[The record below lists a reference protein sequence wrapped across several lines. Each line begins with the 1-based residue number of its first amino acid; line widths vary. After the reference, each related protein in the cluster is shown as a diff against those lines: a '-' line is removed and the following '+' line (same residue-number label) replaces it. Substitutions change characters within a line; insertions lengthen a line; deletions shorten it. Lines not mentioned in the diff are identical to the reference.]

1 MKVGSSAKRTFVLQ
15 RFRWI
20 STMSLSP
27 TVSRSGGDSHPADD
41 AQEHNATGHGEAMV
55 QSDPTRL
62 RNVFAE
68 QTPRTQCIV
77 RALNARKEVLKL
89 HDLPAAVPPTV
100 ALHPLLLHL
109 RCAAIDLFIED
120 SLSGSVTL
128 RRGNESYNQHRQ
140 RVRSACKAYIYQA
153 VLNVNKRR
161 YRMSSTQRPTLAN
174 PTSFSEFWDAILTN
188 QISEIDRANIARYE
202 DAVVNAQRQ
211 RTAAITPKVIK
222 LGVCIAQA
230 WRRSRQ

>member
-1 MKVGSSAKRTFVLQ
+1 
-15 RFRWI
+15 
-20 STMSLSP
+20 MSLSP

-68 QTPRTQCIV
+68 QTPPTQCIV
-77 RALNARKEVLKL
+77 RALNARKEALKL
-89 HDLPAAVPPTV
+89 HDLPAAARPTREV
-100 ALHPLLLHL
+100 M
-109 RCAAIDLFIED
+109 RTAIDLFRED

-128 RRGNESYNQHRQ
+128 QRGNESLLEHRQ
-140 RVRSACKAYIYQA
+140 RVRSAGNEYIFQA
-153 VLNVNKRR
+153 VFGDARHIILHDTWSAK
-161 YRMSSTQRPTLAN
+161 SPISK
-174 PTSFSEFWDAILTN
+174 FWDAIMTN
-188 QISEIDRANIARYE
+188 QISEIDRTNIARYE

>member
-1 MKVGSSAKRTFVLQ
+1 MEVGSSAKRTFVLQ
-15 RFRWI
+15 RLRWI

-62 RNVFAE
+62 RNFFAE

-77 RALNARKEVLKL
+77 RALNARKEALKL
-89 HDLPAAVPPTV
+89 HDLPADAFICVSKKEYEVIST
-100 ALHPLLLHL
+100 
-109 RCAAIDLFIED
+109 AIDLFRED

-128 RRGNESYNQHRQ
+128 QQSIH
-140 RVRSACKAYIYQA
+140 ACKAYIYQA
-153 VLNVNKRR
+153 VLHDNRTP
-161 YRMSSTQRPTLAN
+161 YGMSSTQRPTLAN
-174 PTSFSEFWDAILTN
+174 PTSFSQFWDAILTN

>member
-1 MKVGSSAKRTFVLQ
+1 
-15 RFRWI
+15 
-20 STMSLSP
+20 MSLSP

-41 AQEHNATGHGEAMV
+41 AQEDNATGHGESMV
-55 QSDPTRL
+55 QSDPTKL

-89 HDLPAAVPPTV
+89 HDLPAAEPPTV
-100 ALHPLLLHL
+100 AQ

-128 RRGNESYNQHRQ
+128 RRENESYNQHRQ

-153 VLNVNKRR
+153 VLNDNRTR
-161 YRMSSTQRPTLAN
+161 YGMSSTQRPTLAN
-174 PTSFSEFWDAILTN
+174 PTSFSGFWITILTN

-222 LGVCIAQA
+222 LGVCIKQA

>member
-1 MKVGSSAKRTFVLQ
+1 MF
-15 RFRWI
+15 
-20 STMSLSP
+20 
-27 TVSRSGGDSHPADD
+27 SRSKRL
-41 AQEHNATGHGEAMV
+41 ERNA
-55 QSDPTRL
+55 S
-62 RNVFAE
+62 FALSVPE
-68 QTPRTQCIV
+68 KKSSQTPRFAGRCFYMC
-77 RALNARKEVLKL
+77 LKEKKEYEVIS
-89 HDLPAAVPPTV
+89 T
-100 ALHPLLLHL
+100 
-109 RCAAIDLFIED
+109 AIDLFRKD

-128 RRGNESYNQHRQ
+128 RRGNESLHQHRQ

-153 VLNVNKRR
+153 VLNDNRRR
-161 YRMSSTQRPTLAN
+161 YGMSSTQEPTLAN

-230 WRRSRQ
+230 RRRSRQ

>member
-1 MKVGSSAKRTFVLQ
+1 
-15 RFRWI
+15 
-20 STMSLSP
+20 MSLSP
-27 TVSRSGGDSHPADD
+27 TVSRSGGDSHPADQPSTYIAISHNASQLSRDSGDSHPTND

-68 QTPRTQCIV
+68 QTPRIQCIV
-77 RALNARKEVLKL
+77 RALNARNAALKQ
-89 HDLPAAVPPTV
+89 HDLPAAMEPTV
-100 ALHPLLLHL
+100 EV
-109 RCAAIDLFIED
+109 RRTAIDLFQKIL
-120 SLSGSVTL
+120 LSASVTL
-128 RRGNESYNQHRQ
+128 RRGNESFHQHRQ
-140 RVRSACKAYIYQA
+140 KVRSACKAYIYQA
-153 VLNVNKRR
+153 VLNDNMRR
-161 YRMSSTQRPTLAN
+161 YGMSSTQRPTLAN

-188 QISEIDRANIARYE
+188 QISEIARANIARFE

-230 WRRSRQ
+230 WRRSRH

>member
-1 MKVGSSAKRTFVLQ
+1 
-15 RFRWI
+15 
-20 STMSLSP
+20 MSLSP

-100 ALHPLLLHL
+100 AQ
-109 RCAAIDLFIED
+109 RCAAIDLFIEN

-128 RRGNESYNQHRQ
+128 RRGNESHNQHRQ

-153 VLNVNKRR
+153 VLNDNKRR
-161 YRMSSTQRPTLAN
+161 YTMSSTQRPTLAN
-174 PTSFSEFWDAILTN
+174 PTSFSDFWGTILTN

-202 DAVVNAQRQ
+202 DAVVNAQQQKMPLSR
-211 RTAAITPKVIK
+211 
-222 LGVCIAQA
+222 
-230 WRRSRQ
+230 RRSSSLGSALHKRGEEAVSEDTPLSQRRFTSCCSLSLRKSCS

>member
-1 MKVGSSAKRTFVLQ
+1 
-15 RFRWI
+15 
-20 STMSLSP
+20 MSLSP

-77 RALNARKEVLKL
+77 RALNARNAALKQ
-89 HDLPAAVPPTV
+89 HDLPAAMEPTV
-100 ALHPLLLHL
+100 EV
-109 RCAAIDLFIED
+109 RRTAIDLFSKIFYTH
-120 SLSGSVTL
+120 SVTL
-128 RRGNESYNQHRQ
+128 RRENESYNQHRQ

-153 VLNVNKRR
+153 VLHDNSMLFL
-161 YRMSSTQRPTLAN
+161 MSSTQRPTLAN